1 MKKLTTILFQ
11 YKIFP
16 VLMFLVSTGLGI
28 LVITQNILIADF
40 LAKIIR
46 HQFQGLWIVLFIL
59 LGVLF
64 LRATVQFLNQ
74 WLGDTLA
81 FKVKHMLRQRVIYKN
96 NGHPIGEQMTIL
108 TENIDGLAPFYK
120 SYLPQV
126 FKSMMVPLIIIIAMF
141 FIHFNTA
148 LIMLITAPFIPLFYI
163 IFGLKTRDE
172 SKDQMTYLN
181 QFSQRFLNIA
191 KGLVTLKLFN
201 RTEQTEKHIYDDST
215 QFRTLTMRILR
226 SAFLSGLMLEFI
238 SMLGIGLVA
247 LEATLSLVVFHN
259 IDFKTAAIAIILAPE
274 FYNAIKDL
282 GQAFHTG
289 KQSEGASDVVFEFLE
304 QPNNNNEFL
313 LKYEENQKPF
323 IQLTDISFRYDNSD
337 RLVLNDLN
345 LEIYNGDQ
353 IALVGPSGA
362 GKSTLT
368 HLIAGVYQP
377 TIGTI
382 STNQRDL
389 NIGIL
394 SQQPYIFSASIKE
407 NITMF
412 KDIENNTIEEVL
424 DEVGLLDKVQ
434 SFTKGI
440 NTIIGEGGEMLSGGQ
455 MRRIELCR
463 LLVMKP
469 DLVIFDEPATGLDIQ
484 TEHMIQNVLF
494 QHFKDTTMI
503 VIAHRDNTI
512 RHLQRRLYIENGRLI
527 ADDRNISVNI
537 TENGRLIADDR
548 NISVNITENGD
559 DL

>member
-59 LGVLF
+59 LGVLL

-126 FKSMMVPLIIIIAMF
+126 FKLMMVPLIIIIAMF

-394 SQQPYIFSASIKE
+394 SQQPYIFGASIKE

-537 TENGRLIADDR
+537 TENG
-548 NISVNITENGD
+548 D

>member
-59 LGVLF
+59 LGVLL

-96 NGHPIGEQMTIL
+96 NDHPIGEQMTIL

-126 FKSMMVPLIIIIAMF
+126 FKSMMVPFIIIIAMF

-323 IQLTDISFRYDNSD
+323 IQLTDISFRYDDSD

-345 LEIYNGDQ
+345 LEIFKGDQ

-412 KDIENNTIEEVL
+412 KDIENNTVEEVL

-537 TENGRLIADDR
+537 TENG
-548 NISVNITENGD
+548 D

>member
-28 LVITQNILIADF
+28 LVIAQNILIADF

-59 LGVLF
+59 LGVLL

-226 SAFLSGLMLEFI
+226 SAFLSVLMLEFI

-247 LEATLSLVVFHN
+247 LEATLNLVVFHN

-323 IQLTDISFRYDNSD
+323 IQLTDISFRYDDSD
-337 RLVLNDLN
+337 RLLLNDLN
-345 LEIYNGDQ
+345 LEIFKGDQ

-382 STNQRDL
+382 SINQRDL

-412 KDIENNTIEEVL
+412 KDIENNTVEEVL

-434 SFTKGI
+434 SFTQGI

-537 TENGRLIADDR
+537 TENG
-548 NISVNITENGD
+548 D

>member
-11 YKIFP
+11 YKVFP

-46 HQFQGLWIVLFIL
+46 HQFQDLWIVLFIL
-59 LGVLF
+59 LGVLL

-304 QPNNNNEFL
+304 QSNNNNEFL

-323 IQLTDISFRYDNSD
+323 IQLTDISFRYDDSD

-345 LEIYNGDQ
+345 LEIFKGDQ

-377 TIGTI
+377 TVGTI

-412 KDIENNTIEEVL
+412 KDIENNTVEEVL

-503 VIAHRDNTI
+503 VIAHRNNTI

-537 TENGRLIADDR
+537 TENG
-548 NISVNITENGD
+548 D

>member
-59 LGVLF
+59 LGVLL

-238 SMLGIGLVA
+238 SMLGIGLIA

-537 TENGRLIADDR
+537 TENG
-548 NISVNITENGD
+548 D

>member
-28 LVITQNILIADF
+28 IVITQNILIADF

-59 LGVLF
+59 LGVLL

-259 IDFKTAAIAIILAPE
+259 IDFKTAAITIILAPE

-304 QPNNNNEFL
+304 QPNYNNEFL

-323 IQLTDISFRYDNSD
+323 IQLTDISFRYDDSD

-345 LEIYNGDQ
+345 LEIFKGDQ

-537 TENGRLIADDR
+537 TENG
-548 NISVNITENGD
+548 D

>member
-28 LVITQNILIADF
+28 LVIAQNILIADF

-59 LGVLF
+59 LGVLL

-247 LEATLSLVVFHN
+247 LEATLNLVVFHN

-323 IQLTDISFRYDNSD
+323 IQLTDISFRYDDSD

-345 LEIYNGDQ
+345 LEIFKGDQ

-368 HLIAGVYQP
+368 HLIVGVYQP

-382 STNQRDL
+382 SINQRDL

-412 KDIENNTIEEVL
+412 KDIENNTVEEVL

-434 SFTKGI
+434 SFTQGI

-537 TENGRLIADDR
+537 TENG
-548 NISVNITENGD
+548 D

>member
-59 LGVLF
+59 LGVLL

-108 TENIDGLAPFYK
+108 TENINGLAPFYK

-141 FIHFNTA
+141 FIHINTA

-289 KQSEGASDVVFEFLE
+289 KQSEGASDIVFEFLE

-313 LKYEENQKPF
+313 LKYEENQKPS
-323 IQLTDISFRYDNSD
+323 IQLTDISFRCDDSD

-345 LEIYNGDQ
+345 LEIFKGDQ

-412 KDIENNTIEEVL
+412 KDIENNTVEEVL

-434 SFTKGI
+434 SFTQGI

-512 RHLQRRLYIENGRLI
+512 RHLQRRLYL
-527 ADDRNISVNI
+527 
-537 TENGRLIADDR
+537 ENGRLIADDR

>member
-16 VLMFLVSTGLGI
+16 VLMFMVSTGLGI

-59 LGVLF
+59 LGVLL

-201 RTEQTEKHIYDDST
+201 RTEQTEKNIYDDST

-323 IQLTDISFRYDNSD
+323 IQLTDISFRYDDSD

-345 LEIYNGDQ
+345 LEIFKGDQ

-382 STNQRDL
+382 STNKRDL

-434 SFTKGI
+434 SFTQGI

-537 TENGRLIADDR
+537 TENG
-548 NISVNITENGD
+548 D

>member
-28 LVITQNILIADF
+28 IVITQNILIADF

-59 LGVLF
+59 LGVLL

-81 FKVKHMLRQRVIYKN
+81 FKVKRMLRQRVIYKN

-304 QPNNNNEFL
+304 QPNYNNEFL

-323 IQLTDISFRYDNSD
+323 IQLTDISFRYDDSD

-345 LEIYNGDQ
+345 LEIFKGDQ

-537 TENGRLIADDR
+537 TENG
-548 NISVNITENGD
+548 D

>member
-59 LGVLF
+59 LGVLL

-304 QPNNNNEFL
+304 QPNYNNEFL

-323 IQLTDISFRYDNSD
+323 IQLTDISFRYDDSD

-537 TENGRLIADDR
+537 TENG
-548 NISVNITENGD
+548 D

>member
-46 HQFQGLWIVLFIL
+46 HQFQGLWLVLFIL
-59 LGVLF
+59 LGVLL

-172 SKDQMTYLN
+172 AKDQMTYLN

-304 QPNNNNEFL
+304 QPNYNNEFL

-323 IQLTDISFRYDNSD
+323 IQLTDISFRYDDSD

-345 LEIYNGDQ
+345 LEIFKGDQ

-537 TENGRLIADDR
+537 TENG
-548 NISVNITENGD
+548 D

>member
-1 MKKLTTILFQ
+1 MKKLTTLLFQ

-40 LAKIIR
+40 LDKIIR

-59 LGVLF
+59 LGVLL

-304 QPNNNNEFL
+304 QPNYNNEFL

-323 IQLTDISFRYDNSD
+323 IQLTDISFRYDDSD

-345 LEIYNGDQ
+345 LEIFKGDQ

-440 NTIIGEGGEMLSGGQ
+440 NTIIVEGGEMLSGGQ

-537 TENGRLIADDR
+537 TENG
-548 NISVNITENGD
+548 D

>member
-28 LVITQNILIADF
+28 IVITQNILIADF

-59 LGVLF
+59 LGVLL

-259 IDFKTAAIAIILAPE
+259 IDFKTAAIVIILAPE

-304 QPNNNNEFL
+304 QPNYNNEFL

-323 IQLTDISFRYDNSD
+323 IQLTDISFRYDDSD

-345 LEIYNGDQ
+345 LEIFKGDQ

-537 TENGRLIADDR
+537 TENG
-548 NISVNITENGD
+548 D

>member
-16 VLMFLVSTGLGI
+16 VLMFMVSTGLGI

-59 LGVLF
+59 LGVLL

-120 SYLPQV
+120 SYVPQV

-323 IQLTDISFRYDNSD
+323 IQLTDISFRYDDSD

-345 LEIYNGDQ
+345 LEIFKGDQ

-382 STNQRDL
+382 STNKRDL

-434 SFTKGI
+434 SFTQGI

-537 TENGRLIADDR
+537 TENG
-548 NISVNITENGD
+548 D

>member
-59 LGVLF
+59 LGVLL

-96 NGHPIGEQMTIL
+96 NDHPIGEQMTIL

-323 IQLTDISFRYDNSD
+323 IQLTDISFRYDDSD

-345 LEIYNGDQ
+345 LEIFKGDQ

-412 KDIENNTIEEVL
+412 KDIENNTVEEVL

-537 TENGRLIADDR
+537 TENG
-548 NISVNITENGD
+548 D

>member
-28 LVITQNILIADF
+28 LVIAQKILIADF

-59 LGVLF
+59 LGVLL

-247 LEATLSLVVFHN
+247 LEATLNLVVFHN

-323 IQLTDISFRYDNSD
+323 IQLTDISFRYDDSD

-345 LEIYNGDQ
+345 LEIFKGDQ

-382 STNQRDL
+382 SINQRDL

-412 KDIENNTIEEVL
+412 KDIENNTVEEVL

-434 SFTKGI
+434 SFTQGI

-537 TENGRLIADDR
+537 TENG
-548 NISVNITENGD
+548 D

>member
-59 LGVLF
+59 LGVLL

-201 RTEQTEKHIYDDST
+201 RTEQTEKHFYDDST

-304 QPNNNNEFL
+304 QPNYNNEFL

-323 IQLTDISFRYDNSD
+323 IQLTDISFRYDDSD

-345 LEIYNGDQ
+345 LEIFKGDQ
-353 IALVGPSGA
+353 IVLVGPSGA

-537 TENGRLIADDR
+537 TENG
-548 NISVNITENGD
+548 D

>member
-59 LGVLF
+59 LGVLL

-323 IQLTDISFRYDNSD
+323 IQLTDISFRYDDSD

-345 LEIYNGDQ
+345 LKIFKGDQ

-368 HLIAGVYQP
+368 HLIAGVYHP

-412 KDIENNTIEEVL
+412 KDIENNIVEEVL

-537 TENGRLIADDR
+537 TENG
-548 NISVNITENGD
+548 D

>member
-28 LVITQNILIADF
+28 LVIAQNILIADF

-59 LGVLF
+59 LGVLL

-201 RTEQTEKHIYDDST
+201 RTERTEKHIYDDST

-247 LEATLSLVVFHN
+247 LEATLNLVVFHN

-323 IQLTDISFRYDNSD
+323 IQLTDISFRYDDSD

-345 LEIYNGDQ
+345 LEIFKGDQ
-353 IALVGPSGA
+353 IALVGPNGA

-382 STNQRDL
+382 SINQRDL

-412 KDIENNTIEEVL
+412 KDIENNTVEEVL

-434 SFTKGI
+434 SFTQGI

-537 TENGRLIADDR
+537 TENG
-548 NISVNITENGD
+548 D

>member
-1 MKKLTTILFQ
+1 MKKLTTLLFQ

-40 LAKIIR
+40 LDKIIR

-59 LGVLF
+59 LGVLL

-304 QPNNNNEFL
+304 QPNYNNEFL

-323 IQLTDISFRYDNSD
+323 IQLTDISFRYDDSD

-345 LEIYNGDQ
+345 LEIFKGDQ

-440 NTIIGEGGEMLSGGQ
+440 HTIIGEGGEMLSGGQ

-537 TENGRLIADDR
+537 TENG
-548 NISVNITENGD
+548 D

>member
-28 LVITQNILIADF
+28 LVIAQNILIADF

-59 LGVLF
+59 LGVLL

-74 WLGDTLA
+74 WLGETLA

-247 LEATLSLVVFHN
+247 LEATLNLVVFHN

-323 IQLTDISFRYDNSD
+323 IQLTDISFRYDDSD

-345 LEIYNGDQ
+345 LEIFKGDQ

-382 STNQRDL
+382 SINQRDL

-412 KDIENNTIEEVL
+412 KDIENNTVEEVL

-434 SFTKGI
+434 SFTQGI

-537 TENGRLIADDR
+537 TENG
-548 NISVNITENGD
+548 D

>member
-59 LGVLF
+59 LGVLL

-304 QPNNNNEFL
+304 QPNYNNEFL

-323 IQLTDISFRYDNSD
+323 IQLTDISFRYDDSD

-345 LEIYNGDQ
+345 LEIFKGDQ

-382 STNQRDL
+382 SINQRDL

-537 TENGRLIADDR
+537 TENG
-548 NISVNITENGD
+548 D

>member
-16 VLMFLVSTGLGI
+16 VLMFMVSTGLGI

-59 LGVLF
+59 LGVLL

-323 IQLTDISFRYDNSD
+323 IQLTDISFRYDDSD

-345 LEIYNGDQ
+345 LEIFKGDQ

-382 STNQRDL
+382 STNKRDL

-434 SFTKGI
+434 SFTQGI

-494 QHFKDTTMI
+494 QHLKDTTMI

-537 TENGRLIADDR
+537 TENG
-548 NISVNITENGD
+548 D

>member
-59 LGVLF
+59 LGVLL

-323 IQLTDISFRYDNSD
+323 IQLTDISFRYDDSD
-337 RLVLNDLN
+337 RLVLSDLN
-345 LEIYNGDQ
+345 LEIFKGDQ

-368 HLIAGVYQP
+368 HLIAGVYHP

-412 KDIENNTIEEVL
+412 KDIENNIVEEVL

-455 MRRIELCR
+455 MRRIEICR

-537 TENGRLIADDR
+537 TENG
-548 NISVNITENGD
+548 D

>member
-28 LVITQNILIADF
+28 IVITQNILIADF

-59 LGVLF
+59 LGVLL

-201 RTEQTEKHIYDDST
+201 RTEQTEKHIYDNST

-304 QPNNNNEFL
+304 QPNYNNEFL

-323 IQLTDISFRYDNSD
+323 IQLTDISFRYDDSD

-345 LEIYNGDQ
+345 LEIFKGDQ

-537 TENGRLIADDR
+537 TENG
-548 NISVNITENGD
+548 D

>member
-28 LVITQNILIADF
+28 IVITQNILIADF

-59 LGVLF
+59 LGVLL

-191 KGLVTLKLFN
+191 NGLVTLKLFN

-304 QPNNNNEFL
+304 QPNYNNEFL

-323 IQLTDISFRYDNSD
+323 IQLTDISFRYDDSD

-345 LEIYNGDQ
+345 LEIFKGDQ

-537 TENGRLIADDR
+537 TENG
-548 NISVNITENGD
+548 D

>member
-59 LGVLF
+59 LGVLL

-201 RTEQTEKHIYDDST
+201 RTEQTEKHIYNDST

-323 IQLTDISFRYDNSD
+323 IQLTDLSFRYDDSD

-345 LEIYNGDQ
+345 LEIFKGDQ

-368 HLIAGVYQP
+368 HLIAGVYHP

-412 KDIENNTIEEVL
+412 KDIENNIVEEVL

-537 TENGRLIADDR
+537 TENG
-548 NISVNITENGD
+548 D

>member
-59 LGVLF
+59 LGVLL

-434 SFTKGI
+434 SFTKAI

-537 TENGRLIADDR
+537 TENG
-548 NISVNITENGD
+548 D

>member
-59 LGVLF
+59 LGVLL

-108 TENIDGLAPFYK
+108 TENINGLAPFYK

-141 FIHFNTA
+141 FIHINTA

-313 LKYEENQKPF
+313 LKYEENQNPF
-323 IQLTDISFRYDNSD
+323 IQLTDISFRYDDSD

-345 LEIYNGDQ
+345 LEIFKGDQ
-353 IALVGPSGA
+353 IALVGPNGA

-382 STNQRDL
+382 STNKRDL

-412 KDIENNTIEEVL
+412 KDIENNTVEEVL

-434 SFTKGI
+434 SFTQGI

-537 TENGRLIADDR
+537 TENG
-548 NISVNITENGD
+548 D

>member
-28 LVITQNILIADF
+28 IVITQNILIADF

-59 LGVLF
+59 LGVLL

-148 LIMLITAPFIPLFYI
+148 LIMLITAPFIPLFYV

-304 QPNNNNEFL
+304 QPNYNNEFL

-323 IQLTDISFRYDNSD
+323 IQLTDISFRYDDSD

-345 LEIYNGDQ
+345 LEIFKGDQ

-537 TENGRLIADDR
+537 TENG
-548 NISVNITENGD
+548 D

>member
-59 LGVLF
+59 LGVLL
-64 LRATVQFLNQ
+64 LRTTVQFLNQ

-304 QPNNNNEFL
+304 QPNYNNEFL

-323 IQLTDISFRYDNSD
+323 IQLTDISFRYDDSD

-345 LEIYNGDQ
+345 LEIFKGDQ

-537 TENGRLIADDR
+537 TENG
-548 NISVNITENGD
+548 D

>member
-59 LGVLF
+59 LGVLL

-141 FIHFNTA
+141 FIHINTA

-247 LEATLSLVVFHN
+247 LEATLNLVVFHN

-323 IQLTDISFRYDNSD
+323 IQLIDISFRYDDSD

-345 LEIYNGDQ
+345 LEIFKGDQ

-382 STNQRDL
+382 SINQRDL

-412 KDIENNTIEEVL
+412 KDIENNTVEEVL

-434 SFTKGI
+434 SFTQGI

-494 QHFKDTTMI
+494 QHFKGTTMI

-537 TENGRLIADDR
+537 TENG
-548 NISVNITENGD
+548 D

>member
-1 MKKLTTILFQ
+1 M
-11 YKIFP
+11 
-16 VLMFLVSTGLGI
+16 
-28 LVITQNILIADF
+28 
-40 LAKIIR
+40 
-46 HQFQGLWIVLFIL
+46 
-59 LGVLF
+59 
-64 LRATVQFLNQ
+64 
-74 WLGDTLA
+74 
-81 FKVKHMLRQRVIYKN
+81 
-96 NGHPIGEQMTIL
+96 
-108 TENIDGLAPFYK
+108 

-148 LIMLITAPFIPLFYI
+148 LIMLITAPFIPLFYLLW
-163 IFGLKTRDE
+163 FKTRDE

-282 GQAFHTG
+282 RQAFHTG

-323 IQLTDISFRYDNSD
+323 IQLTDISFRYDPD

-394 SQQPYIFSASIKE
+394 SQQPYIFSASIKK

-440 NTIIGEGGEMLSGGQ
+440 NTIIGEGGEMLSGGH
-455 MRRIELCR
+455 E
-463 LLVMKP
+463 
-469 DLVIFDEPATGLDIQ
+469 T
-484 TEHMIQNVLF
+484 
-494 QHFKDTTMI
+494 
-503 VIAHRDNTI
+503 HRTLPSFSYEA
-512 RHLQRRLYIENGRLI
+512 RSRYI
-527 ADDRNISVNI
+527 
-537 TENGRLIADDR
+537 
-548 NISVNITENGD
+548 
-559 DL
+559 

>member
-28 LVITQNILIADF
+28 LVITQNILITDF

-59 LGVLF
+59 LGVLL

-81 FKVKHMLRQRVIYKN
+81 FKVKHMLRQLVIYKN

-304 QPNNNNEFL
+304 QPNYNNEFL

-323 IQLTDISFRYDNSD
+323 IQLTDISFRYDDSD

-345 LEIYNGDQ
+345 LEIFKGDQ

-537 TENGRLIADDR
+537 TENG
-548 NISVNITENGD
+548 D

>member
-59 LGVLF
+59 LGVLL

-323 IQLTDISFRYDNSD
+323 IQLTDISFRYDDSD

-345 LEIYNGDQ
+345 LKIFKGDQ

-368 HLIAGVYQP
+368 HLIAGVYHP

-382 STNQRDL
+382 SANQRDL

-412 KDIENNTIEEVL
+412 KDIENNIVEEVL

-537 TENGRLIADDR
+537 TENG
-548 NISVNITENGD
+548 D

>member
-59 LGVLF
+59 LGVLL

-304 QPNNNNEFL
+304 QPNYNNEFL

-323 IQLTDISFRYDNSD
+323 IQLTDISFRYDDSD

-345 LEIYNGDQ
+345 LEIFKGDQ

-440 NTIIGEGGEMLSGGQ
+440 NTIICEGGEMLSGGQ

-537 TENGRLIADDR
+537 TENG
-548 NISVNITENGD
+548 D

>member
-59 LGVLF
+59 LGVLL

-141 FIHFNTA
+141 FIHINTA

-345 LEIYNGDQ
+345 LEIFKGDQ

-382 STNQRDL
+382 SANQRDL

-412 KDIENNTIEEVL
+412 KDIENKTVEEVL

-484 TEHMIQNVLF
+484 TEHMIQDVLF

-537 TENGRLIADDR
+537 TENG
-548 NISVNITENGD
+548 D

>member
-59 LGVLF
+59 LGVLL

-323 IQLTDISFRYDNSD
+323 IQLTDISFRYNNSD

-368 HLIAGVYQP
+368 HLIVGVYRP

-412 KDIENNTIEEVL
+412 KDIENKTVEEVL

-537 TENGRLIADDR
+537 TENG
-548 NISVNITENGD
+548 D